1 MQVRETLE
9 KSRQKS
15 RETLCFPCVI
25 QCLEATDGRNVGS
38 LKRQVRSHLVSGEIK
53 NSTLIARADF
63 EVKIVKALHCR
74 SAFGNSDVDIVYATV
89 VRSTLASQN
98 AKSTAGSDHY

>member
-1 MQVRETLE
+1 MQVRETVE
-9 KSRQKS
+9 KSRNTVFSMRYSMFGGYGWSKS
-15 RETLCFPCVI
+15 RLAPAAI
-25 QCLEATDGRNVGS
+25 
-38 LKRQVRSHLVSGEIK
+38 RSHLVSGEIK

-74 SAFGNSDVDIVYATV
+74 SAFGSSDVDIVYATV